1 LTFVPVKRYNF
12 RRSGLV
18 SQYPHLLSANGES
31 VEKQASTS
39 TVSAGRVPLCRPYLS
54 EEEEFAAI
62 ETLRSG
68 WLMQGPKVAEF
79 ERLVSEKVGVKH
91 AVALNSG
98 TSALT
103 LSLMA
108 AGLEPGDKIITPSYS
123 FVATANSTAHLGG
136 EPVFVDIGPDDYN
149 IDPSGIEPAIDERTR
164 AIVVVHQFG
173 FPADMGPIMAVAK
186 KHGLLVIEDAACSLG
201 STYGGKQTGS
211 FGKIACLSFH
221 PRKIITTGEGGM
233 ALTDS
238 DEIADRIRSLRN
250 HGLSSSPKGASC
262 HEAGY
267 NFRLTDLQAA
277 IGIVQ
282 LGKLEEIMRLRTRLA
297 ERYTEAIS
305 ELPALRLPKWPEGAV
320 PNFQSFAVELADQSV
335 DREAL
340 LSFLDARGVGGGPGI
355 YPIHM
360 QPTYAEKHACKRLPE
375 TLRAAERSFFLPL
388 YPGMADEEAEF
399 VIGRLKESLA
409 EQSAL

>member
-1 LTFVPVKRYNF
+1 MEKR
-12 RRSGLV
+12 
-18 SQYPHLLSANGES
+18 
-31 VEKQASTS
+31 ASTS
-39 TVSAGRVPLCRPYLS
+39 TLSTGRVPLCRPYIS
-54 EEEEFAAI
+54 EEEESAVI

-91 AVALNSG
+91 AVAVNSG

-103 LSLMA
+103 LALMA
-108 AGLEPGDKIITPSYS
+108 VGLEPGDRAIMPSYS
-123 FVATANSTAHLGG
+123 FVATANSTAHLGS

-149 IDPSGIEPAIDERTR
+149 IDPSGIEPAIDEKTR
-164 AIVVVHQFG
+164 AIIVVHQFG
-173 FPADMGPIMAVAK
+173 FPADMERIMSVAK
-186 KHGLLVIEDAACSLG
+186 KHGLFVIEDAACSLG
-201 STYGGKQTGS
+201 SLYKKKQTGS
-211 FGKIACLSFH
+211 FGEVACLSFH
-221 PRKIITTGEGGM
+221 PRKVITTGEGGM

-250 HGLSSSPKGASC
+250 HGLSGLSSSPKGASC
-262 HEAGY
+262 REAGY
-267 NFRLTDLQAA
+267 NFRLTDLQAT

-282 LGKLEEIMRLRTRLA
+282 LGKLEEIIRLRTRLA
-297 ERYTEAIS
+297 ARYAEAIS
-305 ELPALRLPKWPEGAV
+305 ELPALRLPKRPDGAI
-320 PNFQSFAVELADQSV
+320 PNFQSFVVELTDQSV
-335 DREAL
+335 NREAL

-360 QPTYAEKHACKRLPE
+360 QPTYAQKHSRDRLPE

-388 YPGMADEEAEF
+388 YPGMADEEADF
-399 VIGRLKESLA
+399 VVERLKESLA